1 MSNFH
6 FLPSIEN
13 LRKSSL
19 PAAKRIY
26 SAMDYLEGVRSS
38 GSMAGKRRFTKESR
52 EKAKKLR
59 LCATEQKPLN
69 KLERT
74 KEYSQELNSRK
85 EKAKLARERYLAHDN
100 SHRKLREL
108 GQREKRRFN
117 ELLSV
122 YALQQGPSFRDSAR
136 VVKPKFPVLLNSSK
150 SRVICREKTQNS
162 HHPNLSPSNKLDRDQ
177 HD

>member
-1 MSNFH
+1 MSN

-26 SAMDYLEGVRSS
+26 SAMDYLEVARSNG
-38 GSMAGKRRFTKESR
+38 GSAGRRRFTKESR
-52 EKAKKLR
+52 ETAKKLR
-59 LCATEQKPLN
+59 LCATQQTPLN

-74 KEYSQELNSRK
+74 KEYSQELNARK
-85 EKAKLARERYLAHDN
+85 EKAKLARERHLAHNN

-108 GQREKRRFN
+108 GQREKKRFN
-117 ELLSV
+117 ELFSV

-136 VVKPKFPVLLNSSK
+136 VVKPKFPVLVKSSK
-150 SRVICREKTQNS
+150 SRAISREKTQNS
-162 HHPNLSPSNKLDRDQ
+162 PHQNLSPSNKLDRDN